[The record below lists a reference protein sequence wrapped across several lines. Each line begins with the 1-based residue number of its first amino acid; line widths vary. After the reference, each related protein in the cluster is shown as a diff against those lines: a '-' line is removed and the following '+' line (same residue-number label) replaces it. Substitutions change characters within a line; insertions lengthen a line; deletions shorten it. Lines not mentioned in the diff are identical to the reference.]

1 MIKLTLGSC
10 PCCKRRTIFVATN
23 YWFRDYYRCLWCWSI
38 PRQRALMN
46 VLKEKRPEYRK
57 LKIHECS
64 PGRATRRQLTKECE
78 DYTFSFFYDSNSL
91 GKVMENG
98 ASNQNLED
106 MTFEDNTFD
115 IFITQDVMEHINNPQ
130 KAFSEIARVL
140 KPGGLHIFT
149 TPLYHFQKSRPRIEI
164 QEGEIINVLPA
175 IYHGDP
181 INADGCLVTYDWGYD
196 IAEFIEQASGMK
208 SEIIEFPKSK
218 FTYRHGL
225 DADFLEVIV

>member
-1 MIKLTLGSC
+1 
-10 PCCKRRTIFVATN
+10 
-23 YWFRDYYRCLWCWSI
+23 
-38 PRQRALMN
+38 MN

-98 ASNQNLED
+98 ASNQNLEN

-130 KAFSEIARVL
+130 KAFAEIARVL
-140 KPGGLHIFT
+140 KGG
-149 TPLYHFQKSRPRIEI
+149 
-164 QEGEIINVLPA
+164 G
-175 IYHGDP
+175 
-181 INADGCLVTYDWGYD
+181 VTYFHNP
-196 IAEFIEQASGMK
+196 IVSFPEEQTKNRDTRRGDYQCASRDL
-208 SEIIEFPKSK
+208 SW
-218 FTYRHGL
+218 
-225 DADFLEVIV
+225 